1 MATINL
7 SWTRNSGG
15 GTPTKYAIYRRIG
28 DFAEGSVKNS
38 PDAGFPIIVSNVA
51 SDDPAA
57 ETFTDTTNGNTTA
70 VNSLILT
77 SDPLTGSGTRIPLQ
91 HFLQQVLNLVTQ
103 LTQLLLKTFWRKPS
117 MMQRIVAK

>member
-15 GTPTKYAIYRRIG
+15 GTPSKYAIYRKIG
-28 DFAEGSVKNS
+28 DHAEGSVKS
-38 PDAGFPIIVSNVA
+38 GPDAGFPIIVSNTA

-57 ETFTDTTNGNTTA
+57 ESFTDTTNGNTTG

-77 SDPLTGSGTRIPLQ
+77 SDPLTGSGAYAEPASGSSYSYTVTAFSATGIESGNADNETAAKN
-91 HFLQQVLNLVTQ
+91 VL
-103 LTQLLLKTFWRKPS
+103 
-117 MMQRIVAK
+117 A

>member
-77 SDPLTGSGTRIPLQ
+77 SDPLTGSGTYAEPASGSSYSYT
-91 HFLQQVLNLVTQ
+91 VTAFSA
-103 LTQLLLKTFWRKPS
+103 TGVESGNAANATA
-117 MMQRIVAK
+117 AKNILA